1 MKGSSRI
8 QLTQVR
14 LLRFALFLAYG
25 FALVMSTAHLS
36 SWYGFTAKGFP
47 PWVATGLAAS
57 LELVAFLFSVASSRF
72 GEALPTAKYGAYG
85 ALGLVWAGNFLAM
98 LRGAEGL
105 AGWEIFLQSLF
116 VPVATVL
123 VGRTIGDLFR
133 LEERMLENAQREVIV
148 EEESKESREIGDP
161 YKVPLQAP
169 ASKGEDR
176 TSLILLLLQ
185 TMPEGLT
192 AEQLALYLPLEPQE
206 IESSLNQLEAM
217 GLVHNREGKWRPGK
231 DAARGGRVGS
241 TVRAVG

>member
-1 MKGSSRI
+1 MRGSSRI

-57 LELVAFLFSVASSRF
+57 LELVAFLFSLASSRF

-133 LEERMLENAQREVIV
+133 LEERMLENAQGEVIA
-148 EEESKESREIGDP
+148 EEGSKESREIGDP

-176 TSLILLLLQ
+176 ASLILLLLQ

-231 DAARGGRVGS
+231 DAARGERVGS

>member
-1 MKGSSRI
+1 MKDSGRS

-36 SWYGFTAKGFP
+36 SWYGLTAKGFP
-47 PWVATGLAAS
+47 PWVALGLAAS

-98 LRGAEGL
+98 LREAKGL

-133 LEERMLENAQREVIV
+133 LEERILRNAQREVIA
-148 EEESKESREIGDP
+148 EEETKEGREIGDP

-217 GLVHNREGKWRPGK
+217 GVVHNQGGKWRPGK
-231 DAARGGRVGS
+231 DVAREGPMGS

>member
-1 MKGSSRI
+1 MKGSSRS
-8 QLTQVR
+8 QLAQVR
-14 LLRFALFLAYG
+14 LLRSALFLAYG

-47 PWVATGLAAS
+47 PWVALGLAAS
-57 LELVAFLFSVASSRF
+57 LELAAFLFSLASSRF

-133 LEERMLENAQREVIV
+133 LEERILGNTQREVIADD
-148 EEESKESREIGDP
+148 EPRERRKIRDP

-169 ASKGEDR
+169 VSKGEDR

-185 TMPEGLT
+185 TMPEGLS

-231 DAARGGRVGS
+231 DVARGGSTGS

>member
-1 MKGSSRI
+1 MRSSSQS

-47 PWVATGLAAS
+47 PWVALGLAAS

-72 GEALPTAKYGAYG
+72 GDALPTAKYGAYG

-133 LEERMLENAQREVIV
+133 LEERILRDAQREAAFD
-148 EEESKESREIGDP
+148 EEAEESREIGDP
-161 YKVPLQAP
+161 YEVPLRSP
-169 ASKGEDR
+169 ASKEDR

-192 AEQLALYLPLEPQE
+192 AEELALYLPLEPQE

-217 GLVHNREGKWRPGK
+217 GLAHNQGGKWRPGK
-231 DAARGGRVGS
+231 GVAKGGVAS
-241 TVRAVG
+241 PTVRAVG

>member
-1 MKGSSRI
+1 MKSSSRNE
-8 QLTQVR
+8 LAQVR
-14 LLRFALFLAYG
+14 LLRFALFMAYG

-47 PWVATGLAAS
+47 PWVAVGLAAS
-57 LELVAFLFSVASSRF
+57 LELAAFLFSVASSRF

-85 ALGLVWAGNFLAM
+85 ALGLVWVGNFLAM
-98 LRGAEGL
+98 LRGAEGV

-133 LEERMLENAQREVIV
+133 LEERILQDAQKGVIAD
-148 EEESKESREIGDP
+148 EGPKDSREIGDP
-161 YKVPLQAP
+161 YKVPLEAP

-185 TMPEGLT
+185 TMPEGLS
-192 AEQLALYLPLEPQE
+192 AEQLALYLPLELQE
-206 IESSLNQLEAM
+206 IESSLNELEAM
-217 GLVHNREGKWRPGK
+217 GLVHNREGKWHPGK
-231 DAARGGRVGS
+231 DATRGGS

>member
-1 MKGSSRI
+1 
-8 QLTQVR
+8 

-47 PWVATGLAAS
+47 PWVALGLAAS

-72 GEALPTAKYGAYG
+72 GDALPTAKYGAYG

-105 AGWEIFLQSLF
+105 AGWEVFPQSLF

-133 LEERMLENAQREVIV
+133 LEERILRDAQREAYAN
-148 EEESKESREIGDP
+148 EELKDGKEIGDP
-161 YKVPLQAP
+161 YEVPLQPP

-176 TSLILLLLQ
+176 SSLILLLLQ
-185 TMPEGLT
+185 TMPEGLS
-192 AEQLALYLPLEPQE
+192 AEELALYLPLEPQE
-206 IESSLNQLEAM
+206 IESSLNQLQAM
-217 GLVHNREGKWRPGK
+217 GLVHNQGGKWRPGK
-231 DAARGGRVGS
+231 GVAKGGVAGP
-241 TVRAVG
+241 TVKAVG

>member
-1 MKGSSRI
+1 MRGSSQG
-8 QLTQVR
+8 QLVQVR

-47 PWVATGLAAS
+47 SWVALGLAAS

-72 GEALPTAKYGAYG
+72 GDALPTAKYGAYG

-105 AGWEIFLQSLF
+105 AGWEVFLQSLF

-133 LEERMLENAQREVIV
+133 LEERILRDAQREVASD
-148 EEESKESREIGDP
+148 EESKEGKEIGDP
-161 YKVPLQAP
+161 YEVPLRPP
-169 ASKGEDR
+169 ATKGEDR
-176 TSLILLLLQ
+176 SSLILLLLQ
-185 TMPEGLT
+185 TMPEGLSV
-192 AEQLALYLPLEPQE
+192 EELALYLPLEPQE

-217 GLVHNREGKWRPGK
+217 GLVHNQGGKWRPGK
-231 DAARGGRVGS
+231 GVPKGGPTNP

>member
-1 MKGSSRI
+1 MKGSSRS

-14 LLRFALFLAYG
+14 LLRVALFLAYG

-47 PWVATGLAAS
+47 PWVALGLAAS
-57 LELVAFLFSVASSRF
+57 LEVVAFLFSLASSRF

-133 LEERMLENAQREVIV
+133 LEERILRDAQKEAIAD
-148 EEESKESREIGDP
+148 EESRDNRGIGDP

-185 TMPEGLT
+185 TMPEGLS

-217 GLVHNREGKWRPGK
+217 GLVHNEEGKWRPGRGV
-231 DAARGGRVGS
+231 ARGEVTGS
-241 TVRAVG
+241 AVRAVG

>member
-1 MKGSSRI
+1 MKGSGRS
-8 QLTQVR
+8 QLAQIR
-14 LLRFALFLAYG
+14 LLRVALFLAYG

-47 PWVATGLAAS
+47 PWVALGLAAS
-57 LELVAFLFSVASSRF
+57 LEVVAFLFSVASSRF
-72 GEALPTAKYGAYG
+72 GDALPTAKYGAYG

-133 LEERMLENAQREVIV
+133 LEERILRDAQEEDAADEEPKENREL
-148 EEESKESREIGDP
+148 GDP
-161 YKVPLQAP
+161 YKAPLRTP

-185 TMPEGLT
+185 TMPEGLSV
-192 AEQLALYLPLEPQE
+192 EQLALYLPLEPQE
-206 IESSLNQLEAM
+206 IENSLNQLEAM
-217 GLVHNREGKWRPGK
+217 GLVHKEEGRWRPGRGV
-231 DAARGGRVGS
+231 ARGGATGS